1 MERWAAVVHY
11 MKVIGSEVGIDGKSF
26 RVKVVGN
33 AIEFVPIIPEK
44 KAAGA
49 QGLTANVVISM
60 SKDVD
65 RACECDEE

>member
-1 MERWAAVVHY
+1 

-44 KAAGA
+44 KSGRCARVDGQRRHKHE
-49 QGLTANVVISM
+49 QG
-60 SKDVD
+60 
-65 RACECDEE
+65 C